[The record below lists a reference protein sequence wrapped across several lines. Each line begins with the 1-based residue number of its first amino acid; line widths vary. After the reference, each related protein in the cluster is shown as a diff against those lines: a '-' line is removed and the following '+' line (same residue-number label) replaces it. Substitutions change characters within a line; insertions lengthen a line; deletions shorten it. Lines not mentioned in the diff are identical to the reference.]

1 MSTITGPFYISA
13 IHLSAAPARG
23 SRTIFEGVRAE
34 PGGKPVNYKTL
45 RYIFVTHFLPKALF
59 RVRVLVPPLQNPIS
73 TSSANRTRLRNERG
87 NRSDFVSLLFVQIS
101 NRFLFHFSALFSLL
115 KSVLCQILNQIVVI
129 TRTCLDACCFR
140 KKFGF
145 GQSEKLQ
152 NNQQPAII
160 LAYCFFGF
168 LVIWGKTH
176 PFRLQ
181 ALGHV
186 FMCQWQGGKQTIM

>member
-1 MSTITGPFYISA
+1 MGFWSHVKYLLSWILQVLSFPLPSVIFTLWNFDDFVGVGLKMSTITGPFYISA

-87 NRSDFVSLLFVQIS
+87 NRSDFVSLLFV
-101 NRFLFHFSALFSLL
+101 
-115 KSVLCQILNQIVVI
+115 
-129 TRTCLDACCFR
+129 
-140 KKFGF
+140 
-145 GQSEKLQ
+145 
-152 NNQQPAII
+152 
-160 LAYCFFGF
+160 
-168 LVIWGKTH
+168 
-176 PFRLQ
+176 
-181 ALGHV
+181 
-186 FMCQWQGGKQTIM
+186 